1 MEANTKRNYINTND
15 FIGKYVIVRKTGQG
29 VQFLANNDVCDRNW
43 TNVMWKAKVY
53 LDLTAAEIKVGNLR
67 CEYHQIDASVKVVTD
82 GLILKRYKEEGLWKI
97 RAIRTKKNLYVL
109 DVDVLKWQQNSH
121 HRRHSYARN
130 AKRMECRSIQNT

>member
-67 CEYHQIDASVKVVTD
+67 WISPDRCECQGGNRWSYI
-82 GLILKRYKEEGLWKI
+82 KRYKEEGLWKI
-97 RAIRTKKNLYVL
+97 RAIRTL
-109 DVDVLKWQQNSH
+109 
-121 HRRHSYARN
+121 
-130 AKRMECRSIQNT
+130 NTLNTQPLHN